1 MWLNFIKSDSKEDFD
16 MLKQI
21 NDPIMN
27 KAVRVIID
35 MSADTQI
42 RENARLRE
50 KALHDE
56 AFYMEGARAE
66 GRVEGERIGIE
77 KERAATIA
85 KLKANGMSDSEIEEL
100 LRE

>member
-1 MWLNFIKSDSKEDFD
+1 MWLNFIKSDSKEDVD

-27 KAVRVIID
+27 KAVRAIID
-35 MSADTQI
+35 MSAEAQI
-42 RENARLRE
+42 RVNACRSEN
-50 KALHDE
+50 ALHDE

-66 GRVEGERIGIE
+66 GRAEGIAEV
-77 KERAATIA
+77 IA